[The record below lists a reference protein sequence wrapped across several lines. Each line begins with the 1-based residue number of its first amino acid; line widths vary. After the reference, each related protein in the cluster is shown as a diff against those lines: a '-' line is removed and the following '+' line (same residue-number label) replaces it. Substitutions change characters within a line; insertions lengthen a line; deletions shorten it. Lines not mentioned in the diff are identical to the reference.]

1 MYIHNIKKTGNMRV
15 PAVVYASDNLFSLMK
30 EDRTLEQLKKIA
42 TLPGIIN
49 HALAMP
55 DAHQGYGFPIGGVAA
70 FDMDEGIVSPG
81 GVGFDISCGV
91 EYIKTDIPI
100 KDLGENKQK
109 LLDALAKYVPAGLG
123 SSCDVLEKD
132 ALEEVL
138 FQGAGYSVRHGFLKK
153 KELKSFDDDGC
164 IDIDED
170 YVSDKAKKRGKNQ
183 LGSLGSGNHFCEV
196 QYIDKIF
203 NQKTADSSGLSEG
216 NIGMMIHCGSRGL
229 GHQVATDYI
238 KKMEEKIKYDDLV
251 DRELVWAPLESQT
264 GQEYLGA
271 MHQAVNYAYANRSFI
286 YHHIKQAFEE
296 IFDNSADALGIGLVR
311 DISHNIA
318 RIEKHNIDG
327 RMKKVC
333 IHRKGATFLRDNL
346 PAIIPGSMG
355 TASYLLSKGKN
366 AEDLSFSST
375 AHGAGRVMSRTRAKK
390 TLDQKK
396 ITDELSKKN
405 ISVHCE
411 SRFGFVEEAP
421 EVYKDIEEVIKVSC
435 GLGLTEKVARL
446 KPVLCL
452 KG

>member
-1 MYIHNIKKTGNMRV
+1 MYINNIKKTGKMRV
-15 PAVVYASDNLFSLMK
+15 PAVAYASDKLFSLMEQDK
-30 EDRTLEQLKKIA
+30 TLEQLKNIA
-42 TLPGIIN
+42 TMPGIVK

-70 FDMDEGIVSPG
+70 FDLEEGVVSPG

-100 KDLGENKQK
+100 NELEKNRQQ
-109 LLDALAKYVPAGLG
+109 LLDSLAKHVPAGLG

-138 FQGAGYSVRHGFLKK
+138 FQGAGYSVRQGFLKK
-153 KELKSFDDDGC
+153 KELKYFDDDGC

-170 YVSDKAKKRGKNQ
+170 HVSDRAKKRGKNQ

-196 QYIDKIF
+196 QYVDKIF
-203 NQKTADSSGLSEG
+203 DQKTADLSGLSEG
-216 NIGMMIHCGSRGL
+216 NVGIMIHCGSRGL

-238 KKMEEKIKYDDLV
+238 KKMENEIKYDDLV

-264 GQEYLGA
+264 GQEYLCA
-271 MHQAVNYAYANRSFI
+271 MHQAVNYAYANRSFM
-286 YHHIKQAFEE
+286 YHHIKEAFEE
-296 IFDNSADALGIGLVR
+296 VFDNSADALGIGLVR

-318 RIEKHNIDG
+318 RIEKHKIDD
-327 RMKKVC
+327 RVEKVC
-333 IHRKGATFLRDNL
+333 VHRKGATFLRDTL

-366 AEDLSFSST
+366 AEELSFSST
-375 AHGAGRVMSRTRAKK
+375 AHGAGRVMSRTKAKK
-390 TLDQKK
+390 TLNQEK
-396 ITDELSKKN
+396 ITEELNKKN

-435 GLGLTEKVARL
+435 GLGLTGKVARL